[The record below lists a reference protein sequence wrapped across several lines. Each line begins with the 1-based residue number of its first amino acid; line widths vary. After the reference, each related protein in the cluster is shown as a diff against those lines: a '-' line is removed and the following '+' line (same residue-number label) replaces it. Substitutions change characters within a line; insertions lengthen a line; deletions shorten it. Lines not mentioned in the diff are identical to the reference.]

1 MSCRRNY
8 LLLILAMDMAKVGGP
23 LSVVKVCTSRL
34 RVNIGYRQEVGPLSV
49 VHSLLL
55 YSLTNMCIYNARRIY
70 IYIYCVYIC
79 VCVQSVMVHDIVN
92 HHPSDMVVQWCY
104 WHDEVII
111 RWGKTTAPGP
121 QGPRILVFWANE
133 AVLTSMTPI
142 KGFSGAHSF
151 IT

>member
-49 VHSLLL
+49 VYSLLL

-70 IYIYCVYIC
+70 IYVC
-79 VCVQSVMVHDIVN
+79 VCAQCDGSWYCEN
-92 HHPSDMVVQWCY
+92 HHPSDMVVQWCC

-111 RWGKTTAPGP
+111 RWGISHRPRAPD
-121 QGPRILVFWANE
+121 GPRILVKSGPMKL
-133 AVLTSMTPI
+133 LTDINDTY
-142 KGFSGAHSF
+142 KGFRNGAHS
-151 IT
+151 